1 MCTYTYIYAHIFL
14 FIYVFWIYCLD
25 HTLDMLTVR
34 HNELFGSLLAYL
46 LPVTQTSLRIVSS
59 DNTDTIHHIA
69 TLLSV
74 AFLLPTPTVAF
85 ALSQSI
91 MACFAAENAHARSE
105 NVRRG
110 LENLGRGGNK
120 VQNLIMHVFCVELN
134 TCKNSN

>member
-1 MCTYTYIYAHIFL
+1 
-14 FIYVFWIYCLD
+14 
-25 HTLDMLTVR
+25 MLTVR

-46 LPVTQTSLRIVSS
+46 LPGTQTSLRIVSS

-91 MACFAAENAHARSE
+91 TACFAAENTHARSE

-110 LENLGRGGNK
+110 LENLGWGGK
-120 VQNLIMHVFCVELN
+120 QGSKPYHACFLCGIEHLQKQQLEIR
-134 TCKNSN
+134 K